1 MIIVIQSHYHLT
13 NIFFIR
19 YNQTILL
26 SILNEILPKFIQID
40 IDFVLLCTDHITPI
54 HSLFYRRNSI
64 LKNIFMTNLFKFPII
79 IFAQNMFAKRKI

>member
-13 NIFFIR
+13 NIFYKR

-26 SILNEILPKFIQID
+26 SILNEKLPKFNRMD
-40 IDFVLLCTDHITPI
+40 IDFILLCTVHIIRI

-64 LKNIFMTNLFKFPII
+64 LKNIFLWQIYLNFLLLL
-79 IFAQNMFAKRKI
+79 FAQKYVCKA